1 MIRNAHN
8 VMDLVIDEAGRAKK
22 AQVGVDLTLNRVSR
36 IGSKDNT
43 VYIDDGSHSYLWKDA
58 GTIISDTTSKDVG
71 RLATYSEVV
80 PQTMDMFSNKVFILV
95 PGVYSIEFEQGL
107 KPLPANQTAMIISRS
122 TVGRSGALIRSSI
135 YDPGFTTPKM
145 GALMYVF
152 TPIQIEQYARVAQI
166 VIMENEEAELYNG
179 SYQGEKD
186 KR

>member
-1 MIRNAHN
+1 MIRNAHT

-22 AQVGVDLTLNRVSR
+22 AQVGVDLTLNRVSLV
-36 IGSKDNT
+36 GKQMMMYPDSGAFENGGVVASDASPKELSK
-43 VYIDDGSHSYLWKDA
+43 
-58 GTIISDTTSKDVG
+58 
-71 RLATYSEVV
+71 LAKYSEVE
-80 PQTMDMFSNKVFILV
+80 PRTMPGFANKVFVLER
-95 PGVYSIEFEQGL
+95 GVYSIEFEQGL
-107 KPLPANQTAMIISRS
+107 KPLPANQTAMIINRS

-166 VIMENEEAELYNG
+166 VIMENEEADLYNG

-186 KR
+186 RR